1 MRWFGLKGYCLKVG
15 IEWFAVGGC
24 FFLGGGRDFSS
35 LDTVTGS
42 KVDRKLQINVAFL
55 VFCPQGEIVRGLE
68 ESLEPLIDRL

>member
-1 MRWFGLKGYCLKVG
+1 V
-15 IEWFAVGGC
+15 AVWW
-24 FFLGGGRDFSS
+24 FFLGGDFSS

>member
-24 FFLGGGRDFSS
+24 LVDFSS